1 MHSGDWVDIRR
12 GELSDGLALFGGQP
26 EDTAVAMDEARNRG
40 YGSEYHLRRYLTE
53 APNRLSDTVVNSI
66 QLAGEYP
73 PD

>member
-1 MHSGDWVDIRR
+1 
-12 GELSDGLALFGGQP
+12 
-26 EDTAVAMDEARNRG
+26 MDEARNRG